1 MKSKGYAKGG
11 KAGKRAMSSNDV
23 GRAFQKIDDMKDEI
37 ANMSAGDRRALK
49 ERMKAKG
56 FPDATL
62 MEAFGPMASDR
73 ERAEMLS
80 FGSISDGERAEML
93 RLSKATAGERARQK
107 PMKPMKGSKPIKMLK
122 SMKGSISD
130 RERAAMRSPSK
141 ATTGANI
148 SDAERMKMAKGGMM
162 KSKGYAKGGMKQGYN
177 ARLDDSLGS
186 KNGKKDAT
194 LKARRDESEGMEESM
209 GKRKFSGNKG
219 SGQKTVERKSRLSGE
234 MAGFKK
240 MGTMKHSWD

>member
-62 MEAFGPMASDR
+62 MEAFGPMA
-73 ERAEMLS
+73 
-80 FGSISDGERAEML
+80 SDGERAEML